1 MNDILQTIWYGSVL
15 TLVELLIAIVCVSLE
30 RSEELN
36 RGSAVRTLGRFY
48 VMNILFIVILSNIPA
63 G

>member
-1 MNDILQTIWYGSVL
+1 MNDILQSIWYGTVL

-36 RGSAVRTLGRFY
+36 TGSAARTLGRFY
-48 VMNILFIVILSNIPA
+48 VMNIFFIVILSNIPA